1 MSARQHDLIR
11 RQAPFRTNEKRNR
24 QRSGL
29 RIRAMCYSAAQGIA
43 QAALALLFPRHERQR
58 AGFQI
63 VQCVCQRLSG
73 QQCGQACASALL
85 RRFLD
90 DALPAPLLRHSR
102 VLQPRHRAAAE
113 QRGEGCHTQ
122 FRPFLQ
128 NPLEAGRLEQPLI
141 ERHAHG
147 WLAPARPPLQRLHRY
162 AGALAFCDGA
172 EQFVAAVVQQRQ
184 LLADSQAQDI
194 AYLVSNRLRQSND
207 LGAVQQFGG
216 DKKAM
221 HRSLSPFR
229 KCRGSPCGGQEDQKA
244 MHRSL
249 SPFRKCRGSPC
260 GGQEDQKAMHRS
272 LSPFRKC
279 RGSPCGGQE
288 DQKAMHAYPRLRSTS
303 ASQSSI
309 IVCSTSSSPAS
320 SSGPS
325 ASARRS
331 SMMPLTTSTPWG
343 ASIRASCGASA
354 PMICAIMFASTRS
367 YCPAM
372 RSACASSSVP
382 STTVIRSESP
392 FMVAFSVALSTATL
406 LLSIA

>member
-1 MSARQHDLIR
+1 MSTRQHDLIR

-29 RIRAMCYSAAQGIA
+29 RIRAMCYSAAQSIA

-147 WLAPARPPLQRLHRY
+147 WLAPAWPPLQRLHRY

-216 DKKAM
+216 DK
-221 HRSLSPFR
+221 
-229 KCRGSPCGGQEDQKA
+229 
-244 MHRSL
+244 
-249 SPFRKCRGSPC
+249 
-260 GGQEDQKAMHRS
+260 KAMHRS

>member
-1 MSARQHDLIR
+1 MSTRQHDLIR

-29 RIRAMCYSAAQGIA
+29 RIRAMCYSAAQSIA

-147 WLAPARPPLQRLHRY
+147 WLAPAWPPLQRLHRY

-216 DKKAM
+216 DK
-221 HRSLSPFR
+221 
-229 KCRGSPCGGQEDQKA
+229 KA